1 MLSFLLKV
9 LNCIPN
15 ATILTVWLRSE
26 IMSFDT
32 TGRIKYPSLNY
43 LAFNFVPWN
52 GSVPTRGYRTQG
64 DSLET
69 EKGLSLDKE
78 PMDIF

>member
-1 MLSFLLKV
+1 
-9 LNCIPN
+9 
-15 ATILTVWLRSE
+15 
-26 IMSFDT
+26 MSFDT

-43 LAFNFVPWN
+43 LAFNFVLCS
-52 GSVPTRGYRTQG
+52 GSISTRGYRTQG

>member
-1 MLSFLLKV
+1 
-9 LNCIPN
+9 
-15 ATILTVWLRSE
+15 
-26 IMSFDT
+26 MSFDT

-69 EKGLSLDKE
+69 EKGLSPDKE